1 MIKTRNNSSF
11 GVVLLLG
18 ILLSFSFFHQI
29 NDSVSAIKYTTENNL
44 TTDIL
49 AEDCEIFEEEQMTI
63 KTHLSC
69 FFETIIQPVCFEP
82 TSPFSIFHFTI
93 WQPPKIC

>member
-49 AEDCEIFEEEQMTI
+49 AET
-63 KTHLSC
+63 
-69 FFETIIQPVCFEP
+69 V
-82 TSPFSIFHFTI
+82 
-93 WQPPKIC
+93 